1 MKHTVCVVTGSRAEF
16 GILLPLLRRLHDSS
30 EIEFRLVVTGSHLS
44 HAYGYTVDEIRRT
57 GLPVH
62 AEIPLPLEAGN
73 DKAGMVKAAGAA
85 MSSFADYF
93 SAHRPELVLV
103 LGDRYEIFA
112 AAAAAAMLGIP
123 IAHLHGGETT
133 EGAVDEFLRHSITK
147 MSDLHFVSC
156 EPYRRRV
163 IQLGEAPERV
173 FNVGAL
179 GVENVLHTPLLSAQE
194 LDASLGF
201 SLHDAPYAVVTFH
214 PVTLEEHTA
223 AGQLA
228 ELTAAMDA
236 FPAMNF
242 LITKANADA
251 GGQEINMLWEQ
262 ATVRRPHWHLT
273 ASLGMQRYLSALKG
287 AEMMLGNSSSG
298 IIEAPA
304 MHIPTVNIGDRQKGR
319 MRSESII
326 DCPPERHAIR
336 AAIEQA
342 MTPEFRKRAAA
353 AVSPFG
359 DGRTSEKIMAELLRY
374 LRGGPHD
381 RKKVFYD
388 LPTAAETAA
397 SPHS

>member
-73 DKAGMVKAAGAA
+73 DKACMVKAAGAA

-147 MSDLHFVSC
+147 MSDLHFAAC
-156 EPYRRRV
+156 EEYRRRI

-273 ASLGMQRYLSALKG
+273 ASLGMQRYLSALRDAKL
-287 AEMMLGNSSSG
+287 MLGNSSSG
-298 IIEAPA
+298 MTEAPA
-304 MHIPTVNIGDRQKGR
+304 MHVPTVNIGDRQKGR

-336 AAIEQA
+336 TAIEQA

-388 LPTAAETAA
+388 LPATAETAA